1 MSAIQQVFANQDTRQ
16 LILKHY
22 YNLRALD
29 QYMNEFQQ
37 GQLFKLKFEV
47 LDKSFHFF
55 DVWSVRLLRNF
66 KELIYEYNPACKKA
80 KNKYVWE
87 KHLNECEIIMEY
99 KVYHNYAILD
109 NFSGDCNC
117 YKLYIWGIVGKSKYG
132 KSEQTYKLTENRM
145 FPKNPLIDITLR
157 RQIADCYQMYSDSEL
172 CLDLLILCGFRN
184 FMNIRANH
192 EDINRMYPSRRFK
205 KDFSSIYGG
214 IEKHNQTHTKTAMK
228 LLEEY
233 EDREDYECSN
243 YKGLEIYKRYLRDF
257 ICDDVLTT

>member
-1 MSAIQQVFANQDTRQ
+1 
-16 LILKHY
+16 
-22 YNLRALD
+22 
-29 QYMNEFQQ
+29 
-37 GQLFKLKFEV
+37 
-47 LDKSFHFF
+47 
-55 DVWSVRLLRNF
+55 
-66 KELIYEYNPACKKA
+66 
-80 KNKYVWE
+80 
-87 KHLNECEIIMEY
+87 MEY
-99 KVYHNYAILD
+99 EIYHNYAILD
-109 NFSGDCNC
+109 NFSNDCRC
-117 YKLYIWGIVGKSKYG
+117 YKVHIWDIVGKSKYG
-132 KSEQTYKLTENRM
+132 KSEKTYKLTE
-145 FPKNPLIDITLR
+145 FETFIDISLR
-157 RQIADCYQMYSDSEL
+157 RRITDCYKMYSDREL

-257 ICDDVLTT
+257 ICNDVLTT

>member
-1 MSAIQQVFANQDTRQ
+1 MSAIQQVFANQDTRE

-29 QYMNEFQQ
+29 QYMNEFEQ
-37 GQLFKLKFEV
+37 GQTFKVKFNW
-47 LDKSFHFF
+47 LYDYFKFF
-55 DVWSVRLLRNF
+55 DEWSVKLL
-66 KELIYEYNPACKKA
+66 KELKQLIYDHNPKFKKTSKNEYI
-80 KNKYVWE
+80 WE
-87 KHLNECEIIMEY
+87 KHLNECEIIMGYEI
-99 KVYHNYAILD
+99 YHNYTILD
-109 NFSGDCNC
+109 NFTDDCNC
-117 YKLYIWGIVGKSKYG
+117 YKLYIRGIGGKWGNNKNEILLFRLRYFSKY
-132 KSEQTYKLTENRM
+132 YKMYN
-145 FPKNPLIDITLR
+145 ITDVYWIRSL
-157 RQIADCYQMYSDSEL
+157 CYNYGERN
-172 CLDLLILCGFRN
+172 IL
-184 FMNIRANH
+184 NIIANH
-192 EDINRMYPSRRFK
+192 QDINRMYPSRRFK